1 MNFKTILL
9 YLVVFVCSGADT
21 LNVEVQA
28 QRINVEQD
36 GSRLYSLCGYGA
48 GIERCRED
56 VRKQDVRLSE
66 VQTENRDLREQ
77 FQVL

>member
-28 QRINVEQD
+28 QRINVE
-36 GSRLYSLCGYGA
+36 
-48 GIERCRED
+48 RCRED